1 MIEEHKLWAAEALV
15 SLVRRTYSTN
25 SPRRIILMWAI
36 IIPSLAYIF
45 MFPQIIDPFTNEKLK
60 CLQPCSDNQYSMKT
74 STSGFP
80 AKATFH
86 YSQEACVL
94 LLKFFEKCKT
104 LQSWVTTH
112 LCEETS
118 LLFWH
123 MIAVILTTSSSLKQ
137 QLSTLIIRAFVQQ
150 LEMKVSRTNSN
161 SSFKGEICFL
171 MKSENIDLSLC

>member
-1 MIEEHKLWAAEALV
+1 MSCRGTGLTCAKNIFNKLSKEDYTYV
-15 SLVRRTYSTN
+15 SNKHSKSCLYF
-25 SPRRIILMWAI
+25 
-36 IIPSLAYIF
+36 IF
-45 MFPQIIDPFTNEKLK
+45 LQIIDPFTNEKLK

-150 LEMKVSRTNSN
+150 LEMKVSRINSN

-171 MKSENIDLSLC
+171 MKSENIDLNLC